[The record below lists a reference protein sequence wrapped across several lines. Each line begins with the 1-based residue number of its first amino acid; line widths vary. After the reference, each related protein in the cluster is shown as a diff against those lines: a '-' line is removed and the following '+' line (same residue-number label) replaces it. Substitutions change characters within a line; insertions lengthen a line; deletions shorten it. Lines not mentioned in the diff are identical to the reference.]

1 MEIFDRMMSNGMKM
15 KESLYGLVLEACIRN
30 GKIELAVQL
39 YEKLGSHFFNDN
51 SIVFTTI
58 IKGYLKQKDY
68 EKALEF
74 FAKIKD
80 FK

>member
-1 MEIFDRMMSNGMKM
+1 MKM

-58 IKGYLKQKDY
+58 IKGYLK
-68 EKALEF
+68 
-74 FAKIKD
+74 
-80 FK
+80 